1 MSHPVRTVKIPFT
14 VGWEC
19 AAGTTAPRN
28 RVRKR
33 ATQPAKILHASWPRQ
48 KHKQK
53 TFNTEHTE
61 KSGEIRLVLMPAIA
75 ASVIS
80 VEFLRALCVS
90 DFFLERRLFQI
101 RGLENPSLLF
111 LPLVHLDFGQG
122 RALMF

>member
-1 MSHPVRTVKIPFT
+1 LSHPVRTVKIHVT

-33 ATQPAKILHASWPRQ
+33 ATQPAKILHETQTKS
-48 KHKQK
+48 
-53 TFNTEHTE
+53 FNTEHTE
-61 KSGEIRLVLMPAIA
+61 KSGEIRLVFMSATL

-80 VEFLRALCVS
+80 VEFLGVLCVS
-90 DFFLERRLFQI
+90 DFFPELRFFQI

-111 LPLVHLDFGQG
+111 LPFVHLDIGQG